1 MSLFALT
8 IPNINP
14 HYLYMV
20 SIINTLS
27 KLAWFLK
34 AEHSSASGTNCVKT
48 KSLTK
53 IVNNHFRQAD
63 SKSVEMCNSTL
74 HTLPAY
80 GPEISIFIKK
90 GFVSVD
96 CALILKK
103 VT

>member
-1 MSLFALT
+1 
-8 IPNINP
+8 
-14 HYLYMV
+14 MV
-20 SIINTLS
+20 SQGRALERYQLRENQIIN
-27 KLAWFLK
+27 
-34 AEHSSASGTNCVKT
+34 
-48 KSLTK
+48 K